1 MHSKACTQPSP
12 LFSRDARRIPSG
24 GLLKANQGPE
34 LSSRRK
40 TPGTK
45 AQAFLKM
52 TWHDSRRKTPG
63 TKAQAF
69 LKLTWHDLSSSVLHA
84 LNAKAM
90 LPRLP
95 SALRKRRATIKRKSY
110 GLLLSVQQSLLDK
123 GSTATINLLLP
134 LRCWELHSQEV
145 GRKVRRLASL
155 RITGFLYSAPCFQSA
170 SC

>member
-45 AQAFLKM
+45 DQE
-52 TWHDSRRKTPG
+52 
-63 TKAQAF
+63 AF

-110 GLLLSVQQSLLDK
+110 GLLLLTVQQSLLDK

-155 RITGFLYSAPCFQSA
+155 RITGFLYSAPCLQSA